1 MKKILIVLLTMVL
14 LLAGCGKN
22 GASSPQSP
30 SDESVADRQKPSS
43 SETEISSE
51 DHAIPGSYTVP
62 EGWEKSEK
70 HSTDSQIFYIE
81 EGHENDE
88 KPDNISIHVG
98 KNKYSLEEHEQFR
111 DAIVQ
116 QILMQLDGIEAQLNG
131 DGTYTEQGDLLYIF
145 TIDEGRYCHHAI
157 LYCKGLRVLPDP
169 AYKFQRIR
177 NHRTGRQRHGR

>member
-98 KNKYSLEEHEQFR
+98 KNKYSL
-111 DAIVQ
+111 
-116 QILMQLDGIEAQLNG
+116 IEAQLNG

-145 TIDEGRYCHHAI
+145 TIDEGDIVTTQYYIVRDYGFCLIQLTNFSGSETTEQAAREMVDSFVWDTE
-157 LYCKGLRVLPDP
+157 G
-169 AYKFQRIR
+169 
-177 NHRTGRQRHGR
+177 

>member
-1 MKKILIVLLTMVL
+1 MKKILIVLLAMVL

-22 GASSPQSP
+22 GTSSPQSP
-30 SDESVADRQKPSS
+30 SDESVADQQEPSS

-62 EGWEKSEK
+62 DGWEKSEK

-98 KNKYSLEEHEQFR
+98 NTPSTG
-111 DAIVQ
+111 AIICPSFNSIPYFSH
-116 QILMQLDGIEAQLNG
+116 ILPSCSFCLGVIG
-131 DGTYTEQGDLLYIF
+131 PSFFTLYIS
-145 TIDEGRYCHHAI
+145 
-157 LYCKGLRVLPDP
+157 L
-169 AYKFQRIR
+169 
-177 NHRTGRQRHGR
+177 HGWKVSASFS